1 MKRLSWLT
9 LVAALLGAAVFAFGM
24 VSRQAPPRPDRPV
37 ASTAQPI
44 DEHAGHDDI
53 PGDALSTR
61 AFKEA
66 NERLHQSMNIP
77 WSGDPD
83 IDFMRVM
90 IAQHQG
96 AIALA
101 RIEMEKGSD
110 ADARG
115 VAEEL
120 IRTRES
126 EIVRIRLWMAR
137 REAAS
142 TTSPGD

>member
-1 MKRLSWLT
+1 MKRLSWIT
-9 LVAALLGAAVFAFGM
+9 VVAALLGAVVFAFGM
-24 VSRQAPPRPDRPV
+24 VSRQDPPRPDRPE
-37 ASTAQPI
+37 ASTVLPV

-61 AFKEA
+61 TFKEA

-83 IDFMRVM
+83 VDFMRAM
-90 IAQHQG
+90 IAHHQG

-101 RIEMEKGSD
+101 RIEVDQGSD

-115 VAEEL
+115 VAEEM

-126 EIVRIRLWMAR
+126 EIVRIRLWLAR
-137 REAAS
+137 RDAAS
-142 TTSPGD
+142 TASEGG

>member
-1 MKRLSWLT
+1 MKRLSWIT
-9 LVAALLGAAVFAFGM
+9 LVAALLGAVALAFVM
-24 VSRQAPPRPDRPV
+24 VSRQGPPRPDRPE
-37 ASTAQPI
+37 ASTARPI

-83 IDFMRVM
+83 VDFMQAMV
-90 IAQHQG
+90 AHHQG
-96 AIALA
+96 AVALA
-101 RIEMEKGSD
+101 RIEIEQGSD

-115 VAEEL
+115 VAEEI

-126 EIVRIRLWMAR
+126 EIVRLRLWMAR

-142 TTSPGD
+142 TPPRRG